1 MFPCGSRASL
11 DTYKRLCSA
20 TLEIRDGGDCPAHD
34 ISQAVRRPKLQRR
47 IEKSMN
53 ALVVNVIQWLVV
65 KLVMIRHGF
74 QFRSQSA
81 MHLYA
86 QMLN

>member
-1 MFPCGSRASL
+1 
-11 DTYKRLCSA
+11 
-20 TLEIRDGGDCPAHD
+20 
-34 ISQAVRRPKLQRR
+34 
-47 IEKSMN
+47 MN